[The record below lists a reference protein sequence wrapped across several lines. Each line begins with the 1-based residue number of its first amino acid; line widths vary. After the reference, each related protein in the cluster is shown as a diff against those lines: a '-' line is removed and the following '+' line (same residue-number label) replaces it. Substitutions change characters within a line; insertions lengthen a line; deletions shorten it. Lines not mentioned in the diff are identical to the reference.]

1 MSQSCRKFGYVLFG
15 SIVLTV
21 AAVAQGRS
29 DQNVPTGD
37 VWIAEGET
45 TQWYGAVDNSA
56 AAKSAMPTGDVWVTP
71 DAVTRMAQPSAPPQ
85 LVRPPRERPMPRS
98 EDPPFLPVA
107 PCWWTRTQSGVDHHD
122 LALEGG

>member
-1 MSQSCRKFGYVLFG
+1 MSQSYRKFGYVLFG

-21 AAVAQGRS
+21 AAAAQGRS

-71 DAVTRMAQPSAPPQ
+71 DAVTRTAQPSAPPQ
-85 LVRPPRERPMPRS
+85 RAGNKDLRRDGDSKKSHPASAQGE
-98 EDPPFLPVA
+98 
-107 PCWWTRTQSGVDHHD
+107 SG
-122 LALEGG
+122 